1 MSSILHLLP
10 LIHPIVTCV
19 DPDPYSEYGF
29 GCCYPLS
36 TMARICT
43 GIQRKMFGPGG
54 VPQIWIYM
62 VKLLQVDIFPGLIS
76 FLFLSQ
82 ALVKKSYA
90 DLFASEDG
98 SLHALVGLLTGKDS
112 AKQPL
117 ALYCLANLAAAGA
130 RPLQLARA
138 AGPYLITHLN
148 GDGRGSLSELAATV
162 LANLAMASSSDR
174 QAVRVLVNQ
183 DVVPT
188 LVKLTGE
195 GGTREEEPST
205 LVELGYQALYHIII
219 QSELEAESLNGLVSI
234 TLGRI
239 TVLMYLL

>member
-1 MSSILHLLP
+1 
-10 LIHPIVTCV
+10 
-19 DPDPYSEYGF
+19 
-29 GCCYPLS
+29 
-36 TMARICT
+36 
-43 GIQRKMFGPGG
+43 MFGPGG

-148 GDGRGSLSELAATV
+148 GDGRGSLAELAATV